1 MEKIIMLIGV
11 VAIFAGF
18 LVWSTLMQ
26 KKALK
31 AQESAIDV
39 QAEANERE
47 KKMMQQVEETLRINK
62 EQLEQQKTISSFLK
76 DIRDE
81 LRLKS

>member
-1 MEKIIMLIGV
+1 MEKIIVIIG
-11 VAIFAGF
+11 IISITSGF
-18 LVWSTLMQ
+18 LVWTTLMQ
-26 KKALK
+26 KKGLK
-31 AQESAIDV
+31 VQQTAIDV

-47 KKMMQQVEETLRINK
+47 KKIMQHIEETLQMNK
-62 EQLEQQKTISSFLK
+62 EQLEEQKTMSSLLK

>member
-47 KKMMQQVEETLRINK
+47 KKMM
-62 EQLEQQKTISSFLK
+62 
-76 DIRDE
+76 
-81 LRLKS
+81 

>member
-1 MEKIIMLIGV
+1 
-11 VAIFAGF
+11 
-18 LVWSTLMQ
+18 MQ

-31 AQESAIDV
+31 TQQDAINV
-39 QAEANERE
+39 QAESIERE
-47 KKMMQQVEETLRINK
+47 KKIMQQVQETLQVNK